1 MKEYS
6 EIKFKLTNIF
16 KINYNLVL
24 NQNNEI
30 NSLFWFKDLQK
41 KLIIN
46 YRENLKIL
54 NTYLILT

>member
-30 NSLFWFKDLQK
+30 NSLFWFKD
-41 KLIIN
+41 
-46 YRENLKIL
+46 YRKN
-54 NTYLILT
+54 